1 MGDGWALSLEPAVR
15 GSHSQMDLESPWAT
29 VKGWQIFLCTCIC
42 DIFWRKGNLDLVRL
56 KWAPNPEGPRITAL
70 EGPRVPLTAV
80 GPLLGVAT
88 GNRATFLSCVCGIN
102 DRINGDPRLTAQCCI
117 WGKSPLGPS
126 LSCLTD
132 SPLSLACSGFS
143 TSLGF
148 IFLDQGSNCL
158 SNHGAK
164 LWS

>member
-1 MGDGWALSLEPAVR
+1 MSNGGVAHQSHSSGRDSPADLSLYSSLSERR
-15 GSHSQMDLESPWAT
+15 GQSGGS
-29 VKGWQIFLCTCIC
+29 
-42 DIFWRKGNLDLVRL
+42 FW
-56 KWAPNPEGPRITAL
+56 
-70 EGPRVPLTAV
+70 V
-80 GPLLGVAT
+80 GKREYLRYEVSLLAT